1 MHWEIGHLQWGFVYV
16 LMPLEVDFMNH
27 VILIGRLTGTPEI
40 VTTESGT
47 KRTVVTLAVPR
58 TYKNQEGLYDTDF
71 LRCILWNGIAQ
82 RTTEYCK
89 KGDVV
94 CVRGRLQVRHY
105 TNENEETKFVTE
117 VIVENIAFVS
127 SSKENKEKNG
137 D

>member
-1 MHWEIGHLQWGFVYV
+1 
-16 LMPLEVDFMNH
+16 MNH

-127 SSKENKEKNG
+127 SSKKKKKKNG